1 MFENAKNYK
10 EAIKAIEK
18 EYVNKIFED
27 LKLGILYI
35 SPAEGYME
43 AYLHVQVCADYSD
56 ANCYELYNY
65 YNIKIKEFITFCM
78 NELVKENEDNL
89 INKFFEYTDRIYL
102 FIYYMQRIFCYLD
115 RFFTKVK
122 VKNPL
127 SNVGADL
134 YKSNF
139 LKEFQPKVL
148 SEIFKLIREEGNAK
162 KDFLKIKIKKLME
175 IVQDM
180 EIKNPIIKKK
190 NNIIKWEDKNND
202 IISLESIEILFYN
215 EYYKY
220 IEEYLKTK
228 SNEVLNENSISEYI
242 SSQMKYMKEE
252 YEKLN
257 YYFNNIQ
264 SESPI
269 YLYYE
274 YKIVKPLEKI
284 DPNNTIFISWIE
296 NENFEIISNLYK
308 LSKYDRDNKSNF
320 LQNKVKSYIKFKC
333 ENLRKNGEIS
343 KNVKTFIPELNKLIK
358 NQTALIQK
366 LFENDNKF
374 INSIIIPSDYY
385 SKQLSVYVDYCM
397 RIGFKGKSKGEIENT
412 LNDIIIT
419 FSCLNSKT
427 VFIAD
432 SNNKMTDRLIKN
444 ETLSLINEQYFITK
458 LKEEIGLSN
467 VNIMQG
473 LISDLETNKK
483 DSELFRISD
492 NQGAPYDIKLD
503 VKVISNRWKINQKYM
518 EKIELPKFLS
528 SYLDSF
534 EKFYI
539 NRHEHQKLLWFLGL
553 SRIEIQYL
561 YLNNKNISVSTLPQL
576 LTLLLLEEKGELTL
590 KEISDLLGC
599 KLDTIIYNIQGLVY
613 NPSFN
618 PNSQNDKG
626 IIIGTFNGETKEFK
640 ETDKIKINVNFICE
654 RIKFSTIPLS
664 KKKSDSE
671 LKKEE
676 TEEKIIIKKY
686 EDNILQ
692 STIARIMK
700 SRIGVETNHSWLVG
714 ETSKQVNLFN
724 AQPQQ
729 IKENIEKLIE
739 KNIIKRTDK
748 DGSCYEF
755 IA

>member
-18 EYVNKIFED
+18 EYLNKIFED
-27 LKLGILYI
+27 LKLGILDI

-148 SEIFKLIREEGNAK
+148 SEIFKLIREERNAK

-242 SSQMKYMKEE
+242 SSQMKYMEKE

-264 SESPI
+264 SESLI

-274 YKIVKPLEKI
+274 YIVKPLEKI
-284 DPNNTIFISWIE
+284 DPNNTIFISWME
-296 NENFEIISNLYK
+296 NENLEIISNLYK

-333 ENLRKNGEIS
+333 ENLRKNEEIS

-358 NQTALIQK
+358 NQIALIRK

-419 FSCLNSKT
+419 FNCLNSKT

-458 LKEEIGLSN
+458 LKEEIGLSS

-473 LISDLETNKK
+473 LISDLETSKK

-492 NQGAPYDIKLD
+492 HQGAPYDIKLD
-503 VKVISNRWKINQKYM
+503 VKVISDRWKINQKYM

-528 SYLDSF
+528 SCLDSF

-539 NRHEHQKLLWFLGL
+539 NRHEHQKLFWFLGL

-576 LTLLLLEEKGELTL
+576 LTLFLLEEKGELSL

-599 KLDTIIYNIQGLVY
+599 KLDIIIDNIQGLVY

-626 IIIGTFNGETKEFK
+626 IIIGTFNGETKEFI

-676 TEEKIIIKKY
+676 KEEKIIIKKY

-724 AQPQQ
+724 AKPQQ

-748 DGSCYEF
+748 DGSCYEY

>member
-18 EYVNKIFED
+18 EYLKKIFED
-27 LKLGILYI
+27 LKLGILDI

-43 AYLHVQVCADYSD
+43 AYRHVQDCADYGD

-242 SSQMKYMKEE
+242 SSQMKYMEKE

-264 SESPI
+264 SESLI

-274 YKIVKPLEKI
+274 YIVKPLEKI
-284 DPNNTIFISWIE
+284 DPNNTIFISWME
-296 NENFEIISNLYK
+296 NENLEIISNLYK

-333 ENLRKNGEIS
+333 ENLRKNEEIS

-358 NQTALIQK
+358 NQIALIQK

-374 INSIIIPSDYY
+374 INSINIPSDYY

-419 FSCLNSKT
+419 FNCLNSKT

-458 LKEEIGLSN
+458 LKEEIGLSS

-473 LISDLETNKK
+473 LISDLETSKK

-503 VKVISNRWKINQKYM
+503 VKVISDRWKINQKYM

-528 SYLDSF
+528 SCLDSF
-534 EKFYI
+534 ENFYI
-539 NRHEHQKLLWFLGL
+539 NRHEHQKLFWFLGL

-599 KLDTIIYNIQGLVY
+599 KLDTIIDNIQGLVY

-676 TEEKIIIKKY
+676 KEEKIIIKKY

-739 KNIIKRTDK
+739 KNIIKRTNK
-748 DGSCYEF
+748 DGSCYEY

>member
-1 MFENAKNYK
+1 M
-10 EAIKAIEK
+10 
-18 EYVNKIFED
+18 
-27 LKLGILYI
+27 
-35 SPAEGYME
+35 
-43 AYLHVQVCADYSD
+43 
-56 ANCYELYNY
+56 
-65 YNIKIKEFITFCM
+65 
-78 NELVKENEDNL
+78 
-89 INKFFEYTDRIYL
+89 
-102 FIYYMQRIFCYLD
+102 
-115 RFFTKVK
+115 
-122 VKNPL
+122 
-127 SNVGADL
+127 
-134 YKSNF
+134 
-139 LKEFQPKVL
+139 
-148 SEIFKLIREEGNAK
+148 
-162 KDFLKIKIKKLME
+162 
-175 IVQDM
+175 
-180 EIKNPIIKKK
+180 
-190 NNIIKWEDKNND
+190 
-202 IISLESIEILFYN
+202 
-215 EYYKY
+215 
-220 IEEYLKTK
+220 
-228 SNEVLNENSISEYI
+228 
-242 SSQMKYMKEE
+242 
-252 YEKLN
+252 
-257 YYFNNIQ
+257 
-264 SESPI
+264 
-269 YLYYE
+269 
-274 YKIVKPLEKI
+274 
-284 DPNNTIFISWIE
+284 
-296 NENFEIISNLYK
+296 

-374 INSIIIPSDYY
+374 TNSIIIPSDYY

-444 ETLSLINEQYFITK
+444 ETLSLINEQCFITK

-473 LISDLETNKK
+473 LISDLETSKK

-492 NQGAPYDIKLD
+492 HQGAPYGIKLD
-503 VKVISNRWKINQKYM
+503 VKVISNMWKINQKYM
-518 EKIELPKFLS
+518 EKLELPKFLS
-528 SYLDSF
+528 SCLDSF
-534 EKFYI
+534 EQFYI
-539 NRHEHQKLLWFLGL
+539 NRHEHQKLFWFLGL

-599 KLDTIIYNIQGLVY
+599 KLDTIIDNIQGLVY

-676 TEEKIIIKKY
+676 KEEKIIIKKY

>member
-27 LKLGILYI
+27 LKLGILDI
-35 SPAEGYME
+35 IPAEGYME

-242 SSQMKYMKEE
+242 SSQMKYMEKE

-264 SESPI
+264 SESLI

-274 YKIVKPLEKI
+274 YIVKPLEKI
-284 DPNNTIFISWIE
+284 DPNNTIFISWME
-296 NENFEIISNLYK
+296 NENLEIISNLYK

-419 FSCLNSKT
+419 FNCLNSKT

-458 LKEEIGLSN
+458 LKEEIGLSS

-473 LISDLETNKK
+473 LISDLETSKK

-503 VKVISNRWKINQKYM
+503 VKVISDRWKINQKYM

-528 SYLDSF
+528 SFLDSF

-539 NRHEHQKLLWFLGL
+539 NRHEHQKLFWFLGL

-599 KLDTIIYNIQGLVY
+599 KLDTIIDNIQGLVY

-626 IIIGTFNGETKEFK
+626 IIIGTFNGETKEFI

-676 TEEKIIIKKY
+676 KEEKIIIKKY

-748 DGSCYEF
+748 DGSCYEY

>member
-27 LKLGILYI
+27 LKLGILDI
-35 SPAEGYME
+35 SQPNGYME
-43 AYLHVQVCADYSD
+43 AYCHVQVCADYGD

-242 SSQMKYMKEE
+242 SSQMKYMEKE

-264 SESPI
+264 SESLI

-274 YKIVKPLEKI
+274 YIVKPLEKI

-333 ENLRKNGEIS
+333 ENLRKNEEIS
-343 KNVKTFIPELNKLIK
+343 KSVKTFIPELNKLIK
-358 NQTALIQK
+358 NQIALIQK
-366 LFENDNKF
+366 LFEKDNKY

-419 FSCLNSKT
+419 FNCLNSKT

-458 LKEEIGLSN
+458 LKEEIGLSS

-473 LISDLETNKK
+473 LISDLETSKK

-503 VKVISNRWKINQKYM
+503 VKVISDRWKINQKYM

-528 SYLDSF
+528 SCLDSF
-534 EKFYI
+534 VKFYI
-539 NRHEHQKLLWFLGL
+539 NRHEHQKLFWFLGL

-599 KLDTIIYNIQGLVY
+599 KLDTIIDNIQGLVY

-676 TEEKIIIKKY
+676 KEEKIIIKKY

>member
-1 MFENAKNYK
+1 
-10 EAIKAIEK
+10 
-18 EYVNKIFED
+18 
-27 LKLGILYI
+27 
-35 SPAEGYME
+35 
-43 AYLHVQVCADYSD
+43 
-56 ANCYELYNY
+56 
-65 YNIKIKEFITFCM
+65 
-78 NELVKENEDNL
+78 
-89 INKFFEYTDRIYL
+89 
-102 FIYYMQRIFCYLD
+102 
-115 RFFTKVK
+115 
-122 VKNPL
+122 
-127 SNVGADL
+127 
-134 YKSNF
+134 
-139 LKEFQPKVL
+139 
-148 SEIFKLIREEGNAK
+148 
-162 KDFLKIKIKKLME
+162 
-175 IVQDM
+175 
-180 EIKNPIIKKK
+180 
-190 NNIIKWEDKNND
+190 
-202 IISLESIEILFYN
+202 
-215 EYYKY
+215 
-220 IEEYLKTK
+220 
-228 SNEVLNENSISEYI
+228 
-242 SSQMKYMKEE
+242 MKYMEKE

-264 SESPI
+264 SESTI

-366 LFENDNKF
+366 LFENDHKF

-419 FSCLNSKT
+419 FNRLNSKT

-432 SNNKMTDRLIKN
+432 SNNKMADRLIKN

-458 LKEEIGLSN
+458 LKEEIGLSS

-539 NRHEHQKLLWFLGL
+539 NRHEHQKLFWFLGL

-676 TEEKIIIKKY
+676 KEEKIIIKKY

>member
-27 LKLGILYI
+27 LKLGILDI
-35 SPAEGYME
+35 SPAEGYMQ

-242 SSQMKYMKEE
+242 SSQMKYMEKE

-264 SESPI
+264 SESLI

-274 YKIVKPLEKI
+274 YIVKPLEKI
-284 DPNNTIFISWIE
+284 DPNNTIFISWME
-296 NENFEIISNLYK
+296 NENLEIISNLYK

-358 NQTALIQK
+358 NQIALIQK

-374 INSIIIPSDYY
+374 INSINIPSDYY

-419 FSCLNSKT
+419 FNCLNSKT

-458 LKEEIGLSN
+458 LKEEIGLSS

-473 LISDLETNKK
+473 LISDLETSKK

-539 NRHEHQKLLWFLGL
+539 NRHEHQKLFWFLGL

-599 KLDTIIYNIQGLVY
+599 KLDTIIDNIQGLVY

-626 IIIGTFNGETKEFK
+626 IIIGTFNGETKDFK

-676 TEEKIIIKKY
+676 KEEKIIIKKY

>member
-1 MFENAKNYK
+1 MFENTKNYK
-10 EAIKAIEK
+10 ETIKAIEK
-18 EYVNKIFED
+18 VCVNKIFEN
-27 LKLGILYI
+27 LKLGILDINPIKDYI
-35 SPAEGYME
+35 E
-43 AYLHVQVCADYSD
+43 AYTYVQYYAYYED
-56 ANCYELYNY
+56 ANGYELYNY
-65 YNIKIKEFITFCM
+65 YNLKIKEFITFCM

-122 VKNPL
+122 VKNSL

-264 SESPI
+264 SESLI

-374 INSIIIPSDYY
+374 INSIIIPSDHY

-419 FSCLNSKT
+419 FNRLNSKT

-458 LKEEIGLSN
+458 LKEEIGLSS

-473 LISDLETNKK
+473 LISDLETSKK

-561 YLNNKNISVSTLPQL
+561 YINN
-576 LTLLLLEEKGELTL
+576 
-590 KEISDLLGC
+590 
-599 KLDTIIYNIQGLVY
+599 TI
-613 NPSFN
+613 
-618 PNSQNDKG
+618 
-626 IIIGTFNGETKEFK
+626 FK
-640 ETDKIKINVNFICE
+640 
-654 RIKFSTIPLS
+654 
-664 KKKSDSE
+664 
-671 LKKEE
+671 
-676 TEEKIIIKKY
+676 
-686 EDNILQ
+686 
-692 STIARIMK
+692 
-700 SRIGVETNHSWLVG
+700 
-714 ETSKQVNLFN
+714 
-724 AQPQQ
+724 
-729 IKENIEKLIE
+729 
-739 KNIIKRTDK
+739 
-748 DGSCYEF
+748 
-755 IA
+755 